1 MTKATPAEIQESR
14 KGKMEHL
21 YLLESETEIQ
31 EAVKRIAVSFGK
43 VHSVIPISLQ
53 NRDDNTEHAEYA
65 FTINFEST
73 LDAMT
78 AAKEL
83 KGFLYGFSA
92 LVVKIR
98 RNGNRQKQ

>member
-1 MTKATPAEIQESR
+1 MTNGTPVAIQESR
-14 KGKMEHL
+14 KGKMERL
-21 YLLESETEIQ
+21 CLLESETEIQ

-65 FTINFEST
+65 FTINFENT

>member
-1 MTKATPAEIQESR
+1 MTNGTPVAIQEYR
-14 KGKMEHL
+14 KGKMERL
-21 YLLESETEIQ
+21 CLLESETEIQ
-31 EAVKRIAVSFGK
+31 EAVKR
-43 VHSVIPISLQ
+43 
-53 NRDDNTEHAEYA
+53 
-65 FTINFEST
+65 T

>member
-1 MTKATPAEIQESR
+1 MTNGTPVAIQESR
-14 KGKMEHL
+14 KGKMERL
-21 YLLESETEIQ
+21 CLLESETEIQ

-53 NRDDNTEHAEYA
+53 NRDDNAEYA